1 MKIKILI
8 AIVSFISY
16 SILYGMGTW
25 IFNNRSHGELRWS
38 TIKTEHFDVHYH
50 DDLREIAVRGASMAE
65 QIRPILM
72 KQMGIANLPRLDIAF
87 TAEDEVL
94 NGFAVPANY
103 TIIWV
108 DQNDAALWN
117 GDEKWLRTVLA
128 HELQHLVYF
137 NTVKGPKW
145 LPNTMHTLFS
155 GVPAWVVE
163 GLAEYYTEKWR
174 PFRYDISHKAH
185 VINNTVHKIPDPH
198 NDGFSKSLYF
208 ADRFGDSTIVKIL
221 NHRNKAGFLFFG
233 NSFKRHTGIKLKQF
247 NEDWR
252 RQMNTF
258 YFGQRAQKERLKDVG
273 DVHKLPMKRVL
284 TFDYSPDSM
293 GIAMIGLLSKGQKD
307 LSLVYAKRDT
317 LKERKLR
324 KKELK
329 KANKNNVK
337 PKKIKQQWK
346 LIELDYG
353 VFGEMV
359 QNLDISP
366 DGSFIVYPKFRY
378 GENQSMIFDIVKI
391 DIEKKKKTLLTSSMR
406 ANYPKFSP
414 SGEKILFVAH
424 KRSITDLYLM
434 DVDGENIEKLTSNT
448 FDTQIITPCWSPNG
462 EAIAFAESGPDG
474 NLDLHTMLIETGK
487 KNQITNSTEGD
498 YLPIWHPSGNKITFT
513 GLYNYTPNL
522 YTYDIIDG
530 EITQNTDVGDAVM
543 GIQWNNNTSTI
554 TAMTLPTVDSARV
567 VSIDPKR
574 VAIKAKVNI
583 NPAYSSWRTKSPDYT
598 LEGIDPNKN
607 VVIKNEGS
615 YSFLKNLSHLGS
627 LVLPDYQSF
636 LYNGVFTDALGRHN
650 AGILYATDYDTIQS
664 IYLAYQNY
672 SGFPFNGVWGLNVY
686 KDSQFQIQFLNKNQT
701 FIEIFNG
708 FTLWG
713 KLPLNF
719 GKSLDANHNFGF
731 DFQLINRKTYL
742 GKDFQQPSIFSP
754 FSEGEEGSV
763 SFQYSFVKKRN
774 HIRNTYS
781 PNQGYGL
788 DFLIKKASSEIMGR
802 FDYSKVELD
811 SYKNSKI
818 GPFSL
823 FSRLRLESIEGDYP
837 KQELLGIFDI
847 PNFYI
852 TGVSTP
858 GREYMSPRGYVKR
871 PMGEHKTGKKAMMA
885 TLELR
890 TPALSVSIFEALKIF
905 KIGMPSLVVFTD
917 IGNAWTNVFR
927 GENSIA
933 TSGAEVR
940 FSFNIISESLFIF
953 SYGRALETE
962 NLFKDKPYNLGSE
975 PYLQLSLVNPF

>member
-1 MKIKILI
+1 
-8 AIVSFISY
+8 
-16 SILYGMGTW
+16 MGTW

-50 DDLREIAVRGASMAE
+50 DGIREIAVRGASMAE

-72 KQMGIANLPRLDIAF
+72 KQMGITNLPRLDIAF

-145 LPNTMHTLFS
+145 LPNTMHSLFS

-174 PFRYDISHKAH
+174 PFRYDISHKFH

-198 NDGFSKSLYF
+198 NDGFSKSLYL
-208 ADRFGDSTIVKIL
+208 ADRFGDSTITKIL
-221 NHRNKAGFLFFG
+221 NYRNKAGLLFFG
-233 NSFKRHTGIKLKQF
+233 NSFKKHTGIRLKQF

-284 TFDYSPDSM
+284 TFDYSSDSM
-293 GIAMIGLLSKGQKD
+293 GIAMIGFLSKGQKD

-324 KKELK
+324 KKEIKKLK
-329 KANKNNVK
+329 KNNGK
-337 PKKIKQQWK
+337 PKKVKQQWK
-346 LIELDYG
+346 LTELDYG

-366 DGSFIVYPKFRY
+366 DGSSIVYPKFRY
-378 GENQSMIFDIVKI
+378 GKNQSMIFDIVKV
-391 DIEKKKKTLLTSSMR
+391 DIKKKEKKFLTSSMR

-414 SGEKILFVAH
+414 SGDKILFIAH
-424 KRSITDLYLM
+424 KNSITDLYIM
-434 DVDGENIEKLTSNT
+434 DADGQNIEKLTSNT
-448 FDTQIITPCWSPNG
+448 FDAQIITPCWSPNG
-462 EAIAFAESGPDG
+462 EEVAFAESGPDG
-474 NLDLHTMLIETGK
+474 SLDLYTMLIETGK
-487 KNQITNSTEGD
+487 KTQITNSKEGD
-498 YLPIWHPSGNKITFT
+498 YLPIWHPSGDKISFT
-513 GLYNYTPNL
+513 GLYDYTPNL
-522 YTYDIIDG
+522 YTYDILDG

-543 GIQWNNNTSTI
+543 GIQWNDNTSTI
-554 TAMTLPTVDSARV
+554 TAMTLQTVDSARV
-567 VSIDPKR
+567 VSIDPNR
-574 VAIKAKVNI
+574 VATKAKVNI
-583 NPAYSSWRTKSPDYT
+583 NPAYSSWRAKTPDYP

-607 VVIKNEGS
+607 VLIKNEAP
-615 YSFLKNLSHLGS
+615 YSFQKNLSHLGS

-636 LYNGVFTDALGRHN
+636 LYNGAFTDALGRHN
-650 AGILYATDYDTIQS
+650 AGVLYATDYDSIQS
-664 IYLAYQNY
+664 IFLAYQNY

-713 KLPLNF
+713 KLPFNF

-731 DFQLINRKTYL
+731 DFQLVNRTAYL
-742 GKDFQQPSIFSP
+742 EKDLPPTSIFSTL
-754 FSEGEEGSV
+754 SEGKEGSI
-763 SFQYSFVKKRN
+763 SFRYSFLKKRN
-774 HIRNTYS
+774 HMRNTFS
-781 PNQGYGL
+781 PNQGYGI
-788 DFLIKKASSEIMGR
+788 DFSFKKASSGIIGR

-818 GPFSL
+818 GPLSL
-823 FSRLRLESIEGDYP
+823 FSRLRLEAIKGDYP
-837 KQELLGIFDI
+837 NQDSLGIFDI

-852 TGVSTP
+852 MGISTP
-858 GREYMSPRGYVKR
+858 GREYMSPRGYIKR
-871 PMGEHKTGKKAMMA
+871 SMSEYTTGSKAMMA
-885 TLELR
+885 IIELR
-890 TPALSVSIFEALKIF
+890 TQAVSISLFEALKFF
-905 KIGMPSLVVFTD
+905 KIGMPSIAVFTD
-917 IGNAWTNVFR
+917 IGNAWTNNFDLQR
-927 GENSIA
+927 LIT
-933 TSGAEVR
+933 TSGAEIR
-940 FSFNIISESLFIF
+940 LSLNLISEPLFIF
-953 SYGRALETE
+953 SYGWAQETE
-962 NLFKDKPYNLGSE
+962 NWFRDSEIPE
-975 PYLQLSLVNPF
+975 PYLQLSLINPF

>member
-1 MKIKILI
+1 MKIKTSI
-8 AIVSFISY
+8 AISSFI
-16 SILYGMGTW
+16 LCAFLNGMGTW
-25 IFNNRSHGELRWS
+25 IFNNRSHGELKWS
-38 TIKTEHFDVHYH
+38 TIQTENFDVHYH
-50 DDLREIAVRGASMAE
+50 NDIRDMAIRGASMAE
-65 QIRPILM
+65 QIRPVLM
-72 KQMGIANLPRLDIAF
+72 KQMGIKYLPRLDIAF

-128 HELQHLVYF
+128 HELQHLVFF

-145 LPNTMHTLFS
+145 LPGAMHNLVS

-174 PFRYDISHKAH
+174 PFRYDISHKLH

-198 NDGFSKSLYF
+198 NDGFSKSLYL
-208 ADRFGDSTIVKIL
+208 ADRFGDSTITKIL
-221 NHRNKAGFLFFG
+221 NYRNKAGLLFFG
-233 NSFKRHTGIKLKQF
+233 NSFKKHTGIKLKQF

-273 DVHKLPMKRVL
+273 IVHKLPIKRVL

-293 GIAMIGLLSKGQKD
+293 GIAMIGFLSKGQRD

-317 LKERKLR
+317 LKEKKLR
-324 KKELK
+324 AKELK
-329 KANKNNVK
+329 TANKNNVK
-337 PKKIKQQWK
+337 AKKVKKQWK
-346 LIELDYG
+346 LTELDYG
-353 VFGEMV
+353 IFGEMV

-366 DGSFIVYPKFRY
+366 DGGSIVYPKFRY
-378 GENQSMIFDIVKI
+378 GKNQSMIFDIVKI
-391 DIEKKKKTLLTSSMR
+391 DIEKKKKSLLTSSMR

-414 SGEKILFVAH
+414 SGEEILFVAH
-424 KRSITDLYLM
+424 KNSITDLYIM
-434 DVDGENIEKLTSNT
+434 GVEGQNIKKLTSNS
-448 FDTQIITPCWSPNG
+448 FDTQIITPCWSPKG
-462 EAIAFAESGPDG
+462 EEIVFAESGSDG
-474 NLDLHTMLIETGK
+474 NLDLYMMQIGSGEK
-487 KNQITNSTEGD
+487 IQITDSGEGD
-498 YLPIWHPSGNKITFT
+498 YLPIWHPNGNKISFT
-513 GLYNYTPNL
+513 GLYDYTPNL
-522 YTYDIIDG
+522 FTYDISTG
-530 EITQNTDVGDAVM
+530 ETIQNTDVGDAVM
-543 GIQWNNNTSTI
+543 GIQWNKNTSTI
-554 TAMTLPTVDSARV
+554 TAMTLPTIDSARV

-574 VAIKAKVNI
+574 LAIKAKVNI

-607 VVIKNEGS
+607 VVIKNEES
-615 YSFLKNLSHLGS
+615 YNFLKNLSHLGS
-627 LVLPDYQSF
+627 LILPDYQSF
-636 LYNGVFTDALGRHN
+636 LYNGLFTDALGRHN

-664 IYLAYQNY
+664 AYLAYQNY

-686 KDSQFQIQFLNKNQT
+686 KDSQFQIQFLNKDQT

-742 GKDFQQPSIFSP
+742 EKDFLPSSIFSTL
-754 FSEGEEGSV
+754 SEGEEGSM

-774 HIRNTYS
+774 HKRNTYS

-788 DFLIKKASSEIMGR
+788 DFSLKKASSRIMGR
-802 FDYSKVELD
+802 FDYSKVQLD
-811 SYKNSKI
+811 SYKNSKV

-837 KQELLGIFDI
+837 NQELLGIFDI

-852 TGVSTP
+852 AGVSTP
-858 GREYMSPRGYVKR
+858 GREYMSPRGYIKS
-871 PMGEHKTGKKAMMA
+871 PITGTKAMMA
-885 TLELR
+885 ILELR
-890 TPALSVSIFEALKIF
+890 TPALPISIFEALKIF

-917 IGNAWTNVFR
+917 IGNAWTNAFR
-927 GENSIA
+927 GHESIV
-933 TSGAEVR
+933 TSGAEIR
-940 FSFNIISESLFIF
+940 LSFNLLSEPLFIF
-953 SYGRALETE
+953 SYGWAQDAE
-962 NLFKDKPYNLGSE
+962 NWFKDKPHIPE
-975 PYLQLSLVNPF
+975 PYLQLSLVSPF